1 MASSSPRPAPRRT
14 SGCCWTC
21 CSATPRP
28 SRATPRGRRPGR
40 SSTRSRSSGRPRP
53 RRPTGPVSGGPG
65 PPTPCSRPRAGS
77 GADRD
82 RRPHLRGRPI
92 VTTLWDTTGS
102 AVVKE
107 LAAQRRA
114 GGAGMSGVALA
125 LVVVADESRVTEAE
139 QAASAAAEVHP
150 CRLLIVVRR
159 QIEAPVPRL
168 DAEVLVGGRLGPGEA
183 VVMRM
188 YGRLGLHA
196 ESVVLPL
203 LAADAPV
210 VTWWHEPPPDQIA
223 RDPLGVIADRRITD
237 ASMAPDP
244 MAALRTRAR
253 DYAPGDTDLAWTRS
267 TPWRATLASTLDS
280 VSGRRGEPVRV
291 QGGQVEGDPENA
303 TAQLIAG
310 WLSARCGCTIPV
322 VPGSRVPGP
331 SGVDSVLLKLDQ
343 DEEVRLQD
351 DRKGGAVIDQ
361 PYRPE
366 SIVALPDRT
375 LGELVG
381 EELRRLDSD
390 EPYSEALEAVTGTSG
405 LSGRPACRDHVW
417 FDPMRPD
424 QSVEPTNGDGGDPA
438 GSAISGPAPT
448 DPGMPG

>member
-1 MASSSPRPAPRRT
+1 M
-14 SGCCWTC
+14 
-21 CSATPRP
+21 
-28 SRATPRGRRPGR
+28 
-40 SSTRSRSSGRPRP
+40 
-53 RRPTGPVSGGPG
+53 
-65 PPTPCSRPRAGS
+65 
-77 GADRD
+77 
-82 RRPHLRGRPI
+82 
-92 VTTLWDTTGS
+92 TTLWDTTGS

-107 LAAQRRA
+107 LAAQRRT
-114 GGAGMSGVALA
+114 GGAVMSGVALT
-125 LVVVADESRVTEAE
+125 LVVVADESQVTEAE
-139 QAASAAAEVHP
+139 QAASAAAEMHP

-210 VTWWHEPPPDQIA
+210 VTWWHEAPPDQIA
-223 RDPLGVIADRRITD
+223 RDPLGVIADRRVTD
-237 ASMAPDP
+237 AAMAADP
-244 MAALRTRAR
+244 IAALRARAE

-291 QGGQVEGDPENA
+291 LGGEVAGDPKNA
-303 TAQLIAG
+303 TARLVAG
-310 WLSARCGCTIPV
+310 WLSSRCGCTIEV
-322 VPGSRVPGP
+322 VPSSRVPSA
-331 SGVDSVLLKLDQ
+331 SGIDTVVLRLDQ

-361 PYRPE
+361 PFRPE
-366 SIVALPDRT
+366 SVVALPDRT
-375 LGELVG
+375 LGDLVG
-381 EELRRLDSD
+381 EELRRLDPD
-390 EPYSEALEAVTGTSG
+390 EPYSEALESVTGTTG
-405 LSGRPACRDHVW
+405 LSDRAACRDHVW

-424 QSVEPTNGDGGDPA
+424 QSEEPANGDADAPVT
-438 GSAISGPAPT
+438 GSATAAPAPT
-448 DPGMPG
+448 VPDVPGDTDEIALSGEHDSPADDSDEQQVVHAASAPSAKKARKR